1 VIERLAKAMARVMA
15 TPKARDLLATL
26 GAEATVLGPDEFA
39 AYVAADEKR
48 LLPIIHSLH
57 LKTN

>member
-1 VIERLAKAMARVMA
+1 
-15 TPKARDLLATL
+15 LLATL